1 MRMLRSTSLALL
13 ILGLAACA
21 TPSPRPAPPLPPA
34 AAGASLPPAI
44 PPQSPVTAPP
54 VIAAPDL
61 WDRLRAGFAMPGC
74 DADPVIADWA
84 RRYAGGGHRFEAMAA
99 EYRPL
104 IALAQPELTALGV
117 PDEFA
122 LLPWVES
129 NYRTDA
135 DSRAGPAGMWQF
147 MATTARGAG
156 LVIEPG
162 YDGRLDPIASTQ
174 AAARL
179 LAGYGRDLGDWRLVD
194 WAFNQGEYRIRGML
208 AQRGTPPAEPVIPDW
223 PVGAISRSHL
233 TQLLGLACIV
243 RDPQR
248 FNVRLPAVDPQ
259 RVLVVVKLPQSIDLD
274 LAARLAGLAP
284 GVLRALNPGYRR
296 ARMPEAAPHHLLM
309 PQPAQ
314 ARFAARYDRLP
325 ATTWA
330 ALRPYRLQRPARLVD
345 LLPAGDPRTET
356 LAQANAVDA
365 DARLSARRVLWLPEN
380 LKATGL
386 AQVHVAR
393 RAGLRHRVRSGE
405 TLWTIARAHRVSVR
419 ELEQWNHLRDSTLHP
434 GQWLRLTA
442 PD

>member
-1 MRMLRSTSLALL
+1 
-13 ILGLAACA
+13 
-21 TPSPRPAPPLPPA
+21 
-34 AAGASLPPAI
+34 
-44 PPQSPVTAPP
+44 
-54 VIAAPDL
+54 
-61 WDRLRAGFAMPGC
+61 MPGC

-84 RRYAGGGHRFEAMAA
+84 RRYAAGGHRFEAMAA

-104 IALAQPELTALGV
+104 IALAQPEMTALGV

-129 NYRTDA
+129 NYRTAVGGRA
-135 DSRAGPAGMWQF
+135 DPAGMWQF

-156 LVIEPG
+156 LVIEPD

-208 AQRGTPPAEPVIPDW
+208 AQRGTPPAEPAIPDW
-223 PVGAISRSHL
+223 PVGAISRSYL

-248 FNVRLPAVDPQ
+248 FNVRLPAVDPR
-259 RVLVVVKLPQSIDLD
+259 RVLVVVELPQSIDLD

-284 GVLRALNPGYRR
+284 DALRALNPGYRG
-296 ARMPEAAPHHLLM
+296 ARMPEAAPHHLLL

-314 ARFAARYDRLP
+314 ARFAARYERLP

-330 ALRPYRLQRPARLVD
+330 ALRPYRLQRPARLAD
-345 LLPAGDPRTET
+345 LLPAGDPRTEA

-365 DARLSARRVLWLPEN
+365 DARLPARRVLWLPGN
-380 LKATGL
+380 LKAPGL
-386 AQVHVAR
+386 AQMHAAR
-393 RAGLRHRVRSGE
+393 RAELRHHVRSGE
-405 TLWTIARAHRVSVR
+405 TLWTIARANRVGVR
-419 ELEQWNHLRDSTLHP
+419 ELEQWNHLHGSILHP

>member
-1 MRMLRSTSLALL
+1 MSMLRSAGLALL

-21 TPSPRPAPPLPPA
+21 TPSPRPTPPPPLA
-34 AAGASLPPAI
+34 TGASAPPAI
-44 PPQSPVTAPP
+44 PPQPPAIAPP

-61 WDRLRAGFAMPGC
+61 WDRLRTGFAMPGC

-84 RRYAGGGHRFEAMAA
+84 RRYAAGGHRFEAMAA

-104 IALAQPELTALGV
+104 IALAQAKMTALGV
-117 PDEFA
+117 PAEFA

-129 NYRTDA
+129 NYRTDV

-156 LVIEPG
+156 LLIEPG

-208 AQRGTPPAEPVIPDW
+208 ARRGTPPAEPVIPDW

-248 FNVRLPAVDPQ
+248 FNVRLPAADPR
-259 RVLVVVKLPQSIDLD
+259 RVLVVVELPQPIDLD

-284 GVLRALNPGYRR
+284 GILRALNPGYRG
-296 ARMPEAAPHHLLM
+296 ARMPEAAPHHLLL
-309 PQPAQ
+309 PLPAQ
-314 ARFAARYDRLP
+314 ARFAARYARLP
-325 ATTWA
+325 AATWA
-330 ALRPYRLQRPARLVD
+330 ALRPYRLQRPVRLDD
-345 LLPAGDPRTET
+345 LLPVDDPRIEA
-356 LAQANAVDA
+356 LAQVNAIDA
-365 DARLSARRVLWLPEN
+365 DARLPARRVLWLPGN

-386 AQVHVAR
+386 ARVHAAH
-393 RAGLRHRVRSGE
+393 RAELRHRVRSGE
-405 TLWTIARAHRVSVR
+405 TLWTIARANRVGVR
-419 ELEQWNHLRDSTLHP
+419 ELEQWNHLRGSTLHP